1 MLVKLSKKFSII
13 ILSIFT
19 VILVFLSSFFI
30 VEIGGYGAILNKVK
44 QYSKSENL
52 SPQLVLA
59 IIKTESNFNKNA
71 VSYKGAVGLMQLT
84 KNTANYIAK
93 ITNFNGEI
101 DLFNEDTNLILG
113 IKYLRYLSNKFSDI
127 NAVICAYN
135 AGETKVREWLDSSG
149 NLVKNKVEYK
159 ETFNFLT
166 KVKRRQ
172 SIYKVLVN

>member
-1 MLVKLSKKFSII
+1 MKLSKKFSVI
-13 ILSIFT
+13 ILSIFS

-52 SPQLVLA
+52 SPHLVLA

-71 VSYKGAVGLMQLT
+71 VSNKGAVGLMQLT
-84 KNTANYIAK
+84 KSTANYIAK

-113 IKYLRYLSNKFSDI
+113 IKYLRYLSNKFSDK

-172 SIYKVLVN
+172 SIYKVLVD

>member
-1 MLVKLSKKFSII
+1 M
-13 ILSIFT
+13 
-19 VILVFLSSFFI
+19 
-30 VEIGGYGAILNKVK
+30 
-44 QYSKSENL
+44 
-52 SPQLVLA
+52 LA

-71 VSYKGAVGLMQLT
+71 VSNKGAVGLMQLT

-101 DLFNEDTNLILG
+101 DLYNEDTNLILG
-113 IKYLRYLSNKFSDI
+113 IKYLRYLSNKFIDI

-172 SIYKVLVN
+172 CIYKVLVN

>member
-1 MLVKLSKKFSII
+1 MKLSKKFSVI
-13 ILSIFT
+13 ILSIFS

-71 VSYKGAVGLMQLT
+71 VSNKGAVGLMQLT

-172 SIYKVLVN
+172 CIYKVLVN